1 MNYSGTEIGR
11 LWLGTGYFQ
20 VRFGANDAAKILLTS
35 SNYSDYAAKK
45 DGTNATGTWPISIS
59 GNAATA
65 SLAAKLNANNAK
77 SNKATRFSSGL
88 PIECDYLL
96 NHSVSGNAGT
106 ATLLQ
111 LHNTVTNTS
120 TRSIAASAWNGA
132 VSGVNYVW
140 G

>member
-11 LWLGTGYFQ
+11 IWLGTGSFQ

-45 DGTNATGTWPISIS
+45 DGTNATGTWPISIN

-65 SLAAKLNANNAK
+65 SLAAKLNANTNT
-77 SNKATRFSSGL
+77 SNKAVYFSGGI
-88 PIECDYLL
+88 PVKCDNLL

-132 VSGVNYVW
+132 VSGVKYMW